1 MIPGNLIDPWPKGVR
16 NMRRRENLEPNI
28 LQGVLGLFHA
38 PQVPPTE
45 PGESTAVEFV
55 EEPCRIGVTAA
66 EPTHKGKRGV
76 TISAWCPFGSG
87 IHLLIPPC
95 PGVRTTVATAQTS
108 PGQPLGAAPGAS
120 DLLALTPF
128 TRPTQGGDSGLN
140 FHKILRRIPI
150 IRSIHLAQGVGRLV
164 HAAASILIP
173 RRVAPYQGAPAVALP
188 SLTRGLATLGCDFM
202 SRTGAIWVSM
212 VACGLTAGNVAAAP
226 KVGVATTSWELD
238 FKFFDPQRITLQ
250 LPGDAEFTTF
260 WYVLYEVTNNTGREV
275 EFYPSF
281 RLVTDTLKVVE
292 AGEEI
297 SPSVYDAIAA
307 RHRNEWPFFAPPW
320 KVTGPVLQGTQNA
333 RASAAVFRDFD
344 KHASKFTVFVGG
356 LSGELAR
363 VANPT
368 VSLGPEAL
376 GTGKPYYV
384 LRRTLAIRY
393 DLPGDP
399 NTRAGAVPIRR
410 GREWVMR

>member
-1 MIPGNLIDPWPKGVR
+1 
-16 NMRRRENLEPNI
+16 
-28 LQGVLGLFHA
+28 
-38 PQVPPTE
+38 
-45 PGESTAVEFV
+45 
-55 EEPCRIGVTAA
+55 
-66 EPTHKGKRGV
+66 
-76 TISAWCPFGSG
+76 
-87 IHLLIPPC
+87 
-95 PGVRTTVATAQTS
+95 
-108 PGQPLGAAPGAS
+108 
-120 DLLALTPF
+120 
-128 TRPTQGGDSGLN
+128 
-140 FHKILRRIPI
+140 
-150 IRSIHLAQGVGRLV
+150 
-164 HAAASILIP
+164 
-173 RRVAPYQGAPAVALP
+173 
-188 SLTRGLATLGCDFM
+188 M
-202 SRTGAIWVSM
+202 SRTGAICVSIL
-212 VACGLTAGNVAAAP
+212 ACGLTAGSVAAAP

-344 KHASKFTVFVGG
+344 KQASRFTVFVGG

-363 VANPT
+363 VANPA
-368 VSLGPEAL
+368 VSRGAEAL
-376 GTGKPYYV
+376 GTGKPYFV

-393 DLPGDP
+393 DFPGDP
-399 NTRAGAVPIRR
+399 NTRVSAVPIRR